1 MTGGPATAT
10 RPDAR
15 AAGRPGTGRGQRAPW
30 PPHPGPVEDRPGAAP
45 APVDGPVAAAVA
57 ALSAAAVLSLGRVFT
72 DAGWVVPLLAAVGVP
87 HIAGYLAR
95 RRGWSEPA
103 AVAAALGS
111 LLVVAIWVVAPET
124 TRAGVP
130 TGSSF
135 DRLTDLLHDGGWVLR
150 DHAAPV
156 PPTAGVLLLCMA
168 GVGLAAVL
176 SDVLAF
182 PLRSALGAVTP
193 ALAVFVVASTLT
205 TSGPRVPATVAFVG
219 AAAAFLAL
227 QHRRLRPDRGR
238 RAATTTIPTA
248 TSADGRARR
257 VPRSANALAAGLPLA
272 VAAVTAGVLLG
283 PLMPGARGDP
293 WLDYRSGASGTA
305 TGYTTV
311 SPLVDIKS
319 RLLGMSDR
327 EVMTVRSERA
337 AYWRLVALD
346 SFDGE
351 TWTLDSD
358 TRKGPSG
365 TGDRYGSG
373 AFRQEYSVGPL
384 GGRWVPAAAD
394 PVAVEGLTG
403 IRVVPSSR
411 TLIAPES
418 VSGRTYV
425 VWSEPPPSRPT
436 AAQRAAT
443 AEPPPREL
451 RSLLD
456 LPASFP
462 ADLRRRARRI
472 VAGAGNPWE
481 AAVRLEAFFLDGSFT
496 YDLSVPPGHG
506 DNAIREFLEERRG
519 FCEQFAGTY
528 AALARAAG
536 LPARVAVG
544 FTPGRRSG
552 DRFHVTDGNAHAW
565 PEVWFAG
572 LGWVPF
578 EPTPAGDAPGQPPGP
593 RGDPQPA
600 VPPEPSATT
609 TTTTTPSTV
618 TSSTPAAST
627 PGDPGAGG
635 GSSGPSGA
643 ARRLAPWVLAAG
655 LLVAA
660 GLFRKRASAWWTRR
674 RRRRATLPAASV
686 TGAWYDALEGLSGA
700 GMKVGSSL
708 TPLEAAAAVRSLPLA
723 PAVAGAVTELAH
735 LVTEASFSARPA
747 TSDDATRAWSAA
759 DRVRGGLGRRRRR
772 GGRGPVDA

>member
-10 RPDAR
+10 RPDVR
-15 AAGRPGTGRGQRAPW
+15 TVDRPGAGRGPRAPR
-30 PPHPGPVEDRPGAAP
+30 PPHPGPVEGRPGAAP
-45 APVDGPVAAAVA
+45 GPADGPAAAALA

-72 DAGWVVPLLAAVGVP
+72 DAGWVVPLLAAVVVP

-95 RRGWSEPA
+95 RRGWAEPA

-130 TGSSF
+130 TGSSL
-135 DRLTDLLHDGGWVLR
+135 DRLADLLRDGGWVLR

-168 GVGLAAVL
+168 GVGLAAAL

-182 PLRSALGAVTP
+182 PLRSALGAVSP

-205 TSGPRVPATVAFVG
+205 TSGPRVPATVAFLG

-238 RAATTTIPTA
+238 RTATPISPTA
-248 TSADGRARR
+248 TSGGGRARR
-257 VPRSANALAAGLPLA
+257 GPRSGTGLAAGLPLA

-327 EVMTVRSERA
+327 EVMTVRSQRA

-351 TWTLDSD
+351 TWTLDAD
-358 TRKGPSG
+358 TRRGPSG
-365 TGDRYGSG
+365 AGDPHGSG
-373 AFRQEYSVGPL
+373 AFRAEYSVGPL

-403 IRVVPSSR
+403 VRVVPSSR
-411 TLIAPES
+411 TLVAPES

-425 VWSEPPPSRPT
+425 VWSEPPPTRPT
-436 AAQRAAT
+436 AAQQAAT
-443 AEPPPREL
+443 AEPTPREL

-456 LPASFP
+456 LPGSFP

-552 DRFHVTDGNAHAW
+552 GRFHVTDGNAHAW

-593 RGDPQPA
+593 RGDSPST

-609 TTTTTPSTV
+609 TTTTTTV
-618 TSSTPAAST
+618 ASSTPAPST
-627 PGDPGAGG
+627 PGDPGTDGG
-635 GSSGPSGA
+635 GASGPSGA
-643 ARRLAPWVLAAG
+643 ARRLGPWFLAAG
-655 LLVAA
+655 LLVTA
-660 GLFRKRASAWWTRR
+660 GVFRKRAAAWWTRR
-674 RRRRATLPAASV
+674 RRRRAALPAASV
-686 TGAWYDALEGLSGA
+686 TGAWHDVVDRLSGA
-700 GMKVGSSL
+700 GLPVGASL
-708 TPLEAAAAVRSLPLA
+708 TPLEAAATARSMTLA

-735 LVTEASFSARPA
+735 LVTEASFSTRPA
-747 TSDDATRAWSAA
+747 TPGDAARAWSAA
-759 DRVRGGLGRRRRR
+759 DRVRGGLGRRRR
-772 GGRGPVDA
+772 GGRGRVGA

>member
-1 MTGGPATAT
+1 
-10 RPDAR
+10 
-15 AAGRPGTGRGQRAPW
+15 
-30 PPHPGPVEDRPGAAP
+30 
-45 APVDGPVAAAVA
+45 
-57 ALSAAAVLSLGRVFT
+57 
-72 DAGWVVPLLAAVGVP
+72 
-87 HIAGYLAR
+87 
-95 RRGWSEPA
+95 RRGWAEPA

-111 LLVVAIWVVAPET
+111 LLVGAIWVVAPET

-130 TGSSF
+130 TGSSL
-135 DRLTDLLHDGGWVLR
+135 DRLADLLRDGGWVLR

-168 GVGLAAVL
+168 GVGLAAAL

-182 PLRSALGAVTP
+182 PLRSALGAVSP

-205 TSGPRVPATVAFVG
+205 TSGPRVPATVAFLG

-238 RAATTTIPTA
+238 RTATPISPTA
-248 TSADGRARR
+248 TSGGGRARR
-257 VPRSANALAAGLPLA
+257 GPRSGTGLAAGLPLA

-327 EVMTVRSERA
+327 EVMTVRSQRA

-351 TWTLDSD
+351 TWTLDAD
-358 TRKGPSG
+358 TRRGPSG
-365 TGDRYGSG
+365 AGDPPGSG
-373 AFRQEYSVGPL
+373 ACRAEYSGGPR
-384 GGRWVPAAAD
+384 GGRGVPAAAD

-403 IRVVPSSR
+403 VRVVPSSR
-411 TLIAPES
+411 TLVAPES

-425 VWSEPPPSRPT
+425 VWSEPPPTRPT
-436 AAQRAAT
+436 AAQQAAT
-443 AEPPPREL
+443 AEPTPREL

-456 LPASFP
+456 LPGSFP

-552 DRFHVTDGNAHAW
+552 GRFHVTDGNAHAW

-593 RGDPQPA
+593 RGDSPST

-609 TTTTTPSTV
+609 TTTTTTV
-618 TSSTPAAST
+618 ASSTPAPST
-627 PGDPGAGG
+627 PGDPGTDGG
-635 GSSGPSGA
+635 GASGPSGA
-643 ARRLAPWVLAAG
+643 ARRLGPWFLAAG
-655 LLVAA
+655 LLVTA
-660 GLFRKRASAWWTRR
+660 GVFRKRAAAWWTRR
-674 RRRRATLPAASV
+674 RRRRAALPAASV
-686 TGAWYDALEGLSGA
+686 TGAWHDVVDRLSGA
-700 GMKVGSSL
+700 GLPVGASL
-708 TPLEAAAAVRSLPLA
+708 TPLEAAATARSMTLA

-735 LVTEASFSARPA
+735 LVTEASFSTRPA
-747 TSDDATRAWSAA
+747 TPGDAARAWSAA
-759 DRVRGGLGRRRRR
+759 DRVRGGLGRRRR
-772 GGRGPVDA
+772 GGRGRVGA